1 MSTEEE
7 VLASL
12 DSTDDEQRAVALQV
26 LIKTPSLHESD
37 AIRER
42 VEGLTRASD
51 IAVKFWARK
60 VYSKYSEASSEA
72 VCKTEPVKDANA
84 PLSIDLLFQKLQSIK
99 SSYVAIDTIRKIIE
113 TKDPAVI
120 QPLVVYLEGCTDVVV
135 ISYLTK
141 SLGVGFPT
149 EEILPTLAKYLK
161 HEDDRVVANTI
172 EGIEGIISP
181 KSVVLITQVLD
192 HKHHRVKANAAKAL
206 AKQDPVMSNQVI
218 TRMLQM
224 RDRPH
229 FVIAGMYAVK
239 TLQDKRFMG
248 VLNELSSDPLVG
260 DTAKLII
267 DSFNEKSVK
276 ETPSRQPVQSQG
288 RISEK
293 PAGETME
300 QQDEKPKDWFEAIVA
315 AIMKPVSE
323 LGKAGKNYFLEG
335 FVPIFQTAWKWAF
348 RGIGILAAIG
358 FVYLLTVGFSKLS
371 VLKPKLVPKQP
382 EWEVGLPEAQ
392 KNVVLTLEELNQ
404 GFTET
409 TNKLRRAKYIEEVKN
424 KLRISLD
431 GKYEFNGWIAEVVSL
446 DETSSD
452 GAVLEVSIKAPNILF
467 SLRNSAKAAK
477 EEKIAI
483 AKDSSLYKALMNL
496 EIGQKVKISG
506 KLVRS
511 DTSYAAFAG
520 VDAEQMTER
529 NTTEILKKPCLSVQ
543 FTEVENY
550 K

>member
-1 MSTEEE
+1 MTAEEE
-7 VLASL
+7 ILSSL
-12 DSTDDEQRAVALQV
+12 ESTDDEQRAMALQA
-26 LIKTPSLHESD
+26 LIKSPSLCESD
-37 AIRER
+37 AVRDC
-42 VEGLTRASD
+42 VEKLTRTSD

-60 VYSKYSEASSEA
+60 VFSKFADAPETAS
-72 VCKTEPVKDANA
+72 KTEVTKDSSA
-84 PLSIDLLFQKLQSIK
+84 PLSIDLLFQKLQTVK
-99 SSYVAIDTIRKIIE
+99 SSYVAIDTIRKIVE

-120 QPLVVYLEGCTDVVV
+120 QPLIVYLESCTDVVV
-135 ISYLTK
+135 VSYLTK
-141 SLGVGFPT
+141 SLGIGFPN

-172 EGIEGIISP
+172 EGMEGINSP
-181 KSVVLITQVLD
+181 KTVVLITQVLG

-206 AKQDPVMSNQVI
+206 AKQDPVISNQVI

-239 TLQDKRFMG
+239 TLQDKRFLG
-248 VLNELSSDPLVG
+248 VLQELVSDPLVG
-260 DTAKLII
+260 ETAKLVI
-267 DSFNEKSVK
+267 DSFNEKLAK
-276 ETPSRQPVQSQG
+276 EGPSKQPVQAQG
-288 RISEK
+288 KASDK
-293 PAGETME
+293 PAGETLE
-300 QQDEKPKDWFEAIVA
+300 QQSEKPKDWFETIVA
-315 AIMKPVSE
+315 AIMKPLSE

-335 FVPIFQTAWKWAF
+335 FVPIFQTVWKWAF

-382 EWEVGLPEAQ
+382 EWEIGLPESQ

-424 KLRISLD
+424 KLRTSLE
-431 GKYEFNGWIAEVVSL
+431 GKYEFSDWIGEVVSL
-446 DETSSD
+446 DETTSD
-452 GAVLEVSIKAPNILF
+452 GAVLEVSIKAPNVSI
-467 SLRNSAKAAK
+467 SLRNSAKTAK
-477 EEKIAI
+477 DEKITI
-483 AKDSSLYKALMNL
+483 SKDSSLYKDLMNL
-496 EIGQKVKISG
+496 EIGQKIKVSG
-506 KLVRS
+506 KFVRN

-520 VDAEQMTER
+520 VDTEQMTER
-529 NTTEILKKPCLSVQ
+529 NTTEFLKKPCLSVQ
-543 FTEVENY
+543 FTDIENC